1 MFDGLETMANR
12 SKDENFTLLT
22 DALRHA
28 GGRGLS
34 IDQARSVVF
43 GADNTAG
50 SRTKKLLER
59 LKLKGV
65 VRTQMGT
72 SGIVYVINQGH

>member
-1 MFDGLETMANR
+1 MANR
-12 SKDENFTLLT
+12 SQDENFTLLT

-28 GGRGLS
+28 GARGLS

-43 GADNTAG
+43 GGDSTAG

-59 LKLKGV
+59 LKSKGV

-72 SGIVYVINQGH
+72 VGIVYVINQGR